1 VGHWL
6 DYDYDYEHEHEHD
19 KTSKNYCKVDG
30 PWARTGALDKMSE
43 TATPPAGNYCYQCG
57 RRVNKQV
64 DHCWYCGAATHRWVR
79 PPKRC
84 PFCGE
89 VVRGEA
95 IKCRH
100 CGEFMD
106 GRPSPV
112 TGPSQVVYIVDKDLL
127 RAARDYRLLAG
138 QPVPPE
144 VARALDAQ
152 TVRAIENNQPRL
164 ITTPGVHALPTP
176 SAGDGEHD
184 IVDVEPIAP
193 QGPSRQIAPH
203 EHPRQ
208 IEGRRELVVSRGE
221 AREEASNLPA
231 RRGDAPPLPAVIN
244 TGLALGRALGRA
256 GGWLIRKAVGP
267 EGDENTIDVEAK
279 DQYRICDSC
288 QTEILASDNYCFHC
302 GMQHNKTVYDERR
315 EAKARRR
322 GIKTIL
328 PFMAIAA
335 LLIGYGVVKVGLLL
349 WPPYV
354 GQLMGVAAGVLC
366 LTVVIFTRGVVTKFF
381 ALVLLAILYA
391 LYSYL

>member
-1 VGHWL
+1 
-6 DYDYDYEHEHEHD
+6 
-19 KTSKNYCKVDG
+19 
-30 PWARTGALDKMSE
+30 MSE
-43 TATPPAGNYCYQCG
+43 TTPPAGNYCYQCG
-57 RRVNKQV
+57 RRINKQV

-100 CGEFMD
+100 CGEFID

-152 TVRAIENNQPRL
+152 TVRAIENNQPKL
-164 ITTPGVHALPTP
+164 IITPGVHALPAP
-176 SAGDGEHD
+176 AAGDGEHD

-193 QGPSRQIAPH
+193 HG
-203 EHPRQ
+203 HPRQ
-208 IEGRRELVVSRGE
+208 IEGSRELVVSRGGAKE
-221 AREEASNLPA
+221 DSLNLPV
-231 RRGDAPPLPAVIN
+231 RRGDAPPPPAVIS
-244 TGLALGRALGRA
+244 TGLALARTLGKA

-267 EGDENTIDVEAK
+267 AEEQDAISVKAEDK
-279 DQYRICDSC
+279 YRICDSC
-288 QTEILASDNYCFHC
+288 QTEILASDSYCYHC
-302 GMQHNKTVYDERR
+302 GIQHNKTVYDERR
-315 EAKARRR
+315 EAKARRH

-328 PFMAIAA
+328 PFMAIIA
-335 LLIGYGVVKVGLLL
+335 LILGYGLVKVGVLL
-349 WPPYV
+349 WPLYV
-354 GQLMGVAAGVLC
+354 GQAMGVTAGVLC
-366 LTVVIFTRGVVTKFF
+366 VTVVILTRGFVTKFF
-381 ALVLLAILYA
+381 ALVLLAVLYVLYA
-391 LYSYL
+391 YL